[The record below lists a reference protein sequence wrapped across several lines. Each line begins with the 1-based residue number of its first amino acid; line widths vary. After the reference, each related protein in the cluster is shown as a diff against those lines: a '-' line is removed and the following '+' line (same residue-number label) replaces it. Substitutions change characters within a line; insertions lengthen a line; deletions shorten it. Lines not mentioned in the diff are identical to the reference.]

1 MTQVRALGPEDDL
14 ASMFLQ
20 VQPLPPGR
28 ESLEAGCLR
37 AVPALP
43 PRERVSS
50 GTTCGRGE
58 RAPGPAT
65 RVEPWLPSLE
75 LGDPDK
81 LPNLSCLSVLFCETR
96 LRGAPTLGSVS
107 RAGPRVPLLLPLSWG
122 PGSSWHVPSPC
133 PDHRKQAGGPA
144 SSLTATLHVA
154 SLCPHAG
161 AFCSFVE
168 TDSRVVHFVRWRVGA
183 CRFSVRSAVQPSP
196 LAEWRMFSSPPRK
209 PGFRSMDPQSPW
221 LAPRC
226 FLPLCLA
233 SSLDTCVRGAP

>member
-168 TDSRVVHFVRWRVGA
+168 TDSRVVHFVRWRVGPA
-183 CRFSVRSAVQPSP
+183 DFPCAQPCSPHLWLSGECFRHPQGNRGSAAWTPS
-196 LAEWRMFSSPPRK
+196 L
-209 PGFRSMDPQSPW
+209 PGWHHAASC
-221 LAPRC
+221 LCA
-226 FLPLCLA
+226 LPL
-233 SSLDTCVRGAP
+233 P